1 MGSSSNR
8 SLLCEAFDGFSESS
22 ITTGMYEFSIK
33 DSRLSLLGACTGGSL
48 HLLLARYTVHKI
60 SDGCDNRFLY
70 HFIENN
76 PTPYDLVKKSDRLL
90 PSLQQIFVVV
100 HLIGRVV
107 YKFIDSL
114 GNDEAQRYY
123 ATKGRYY
130 IEEGQR
136 LFRERQQP
144 HLQSFYSK
152 SAEIF
157 PRLCMKKH
165 GDLEFSQM
173 ADRSFVNTAKRYVE
187 RSLSLLKQ
195 SDGVVISTV
204 TLETC
209 QITANLYD
217 NYLFKTT
224 MGLLNLERSST
235 QLSMPSN
242 NFRNLLAEKPSVEKR
257 LLQLP
262 FQFFLRSDLKQP
274 TINESGRKTN
284 APFHHIDSNELNNIL
299 NKLVEQQLL
308 SIGNFISRP
317 KAQPTFSYMKNPIPN
332 DPYQQELFLRH
343 LEHYKMNVNEYN
355 NLLARSNLPNKC
367 ILLPDAKTLLTSS
380 AQHCDNCVKYG
391 LVSAVNLSDDDD
403 VNRGTIASNFENLDN
418 PSGRSLFV
426 DMPVLVTT
434 IGESN
439 ERDDLIEIRENEDV
453 LLNKN
458 DNVIA
463 SDLSSLE
470 AFETNAGCNNEHSS
484 NSILHNHQGFDHNRE
499 TTDDQPLGPNDDIE
513 PRTDEATFSSVQTKD
528 VRTCVTAILQYPS
541 IILSSSDIALATRD
555 YSSTIRQRVVHL
567 MIEKNLLREDDY
579 LVRKLAKKL
588 KMVKGFAK
596 QVPSLNDEQSR
607 FNFIT
612 TLNEFGI
619 TWESFN
625 SFFDPTK
632 DGFSTATQL
641 RLSEIAEAL
650 LESEDYKAYVTY
662 DKRVVFRAVENT
674 PAEYDDLQC
683 GENVTG
689 IEPFETAGKYSVKR
703 KKSGVASRS
712 KRKKN

>member
-8 SLLCEAFDGFSESS
+8 SLLFEAFDGFSESS
-22 ITTGMYEFSIK
+22 KTTGLHEFSIK

-48 HLLLARYTVHKI
+48 HLLLTRYTAHKI

-70 HFIENN
+70 HFIEYN
-76 PTPYDLVKKSDRLL
+76 PTPYDLVKKSDRSL

-114 GNDEAQRYY
+114 GDDKAQRCY

-136 LFRERQQP
+136 LFREQQQP

-157 PRLCMKKH
+157 PRLCVNMQRLLDVILVLLEMKKH

-173 ADRSFVNTAKRYVE
+173 VDRSFVNTAKRYVE
-187 RSLSLLKQ
+187 RSLTLLKQ
-195 SDGVVISTV
+195 SDGVVISNV

-217 NYLFKTT
+217 NYLFKIT
-224 MGLLNLERSST
+224 MGLFNLELSST
-235 QLSMPSN
+235 QLSMPPN

-284 APFHHIDSNELNNIL
+284 DPFHHIDSNELNDIL

-317 KAQPTFSYMKNPIPN
+317 KAQSTFSYMKNPVPD
-332 DPYQQELFLRH
+332 DPYQQELLLRH

-367 ILLPDAKTLLTSS
+367 ILLPDAKALLTSS
-380 AQHCDNCVKYG
+380 AQHCDDCVKYG
-391 LVSAVNLSDDDD
+391 LVSAGMQSVNLNDDDD
-403 VNRGTIASNFENLDN
+403 DANHGTIASNFENLDN
-418 PSGRSLFV
+418 PSGQSLFV
-426 DMPVLVTT
+426 DMPILVTT

-439 ERDDLIEIRENEDV
+439 ERDNLIEIRENEDV

-458 DNVIA
+458 DNVTA
-463 SDLSSLE
+463 K
-470 AFETNAGCNNEHSS
+470 AFETNAGCNNEHNS
-484 NSILHNHQGFDHNRE
+484 NSILHNHQEHLMDNLDLVHRKETESTRLIETNDKTPDVQPKSFDHNRE
-499 TTDDQPLGPNDDIE
+499 TTDDQPLGSNDNVE
-513 PRTDEATFSSVQTKD
+513 PSTDEATFSSVQTKN
-528 VRTCVTAILQYPS
+528 VRACVTTILQYPS
-541 IILSSSDIALATRD
+541 IILSSSDIALATRH
-555 YSSTIRQRVVHL
+555 YSSKIRQRVVHL

-579 LVRKLAKKL
+579 LVRKLAKIEDD
-588 KMVKGFAK
+588 KGI
-596 QVPSLNDEQSR
+596 R
-607 FNFIT
+607 
-612 TLNEFGI
+612 
-619 TWESFN
+619 
-625 SFFDPTK
+625 
-632 DGFSTATQL
+632 
-641 RLSEIAEAL
+641 
-650 LESEDYKAYVTY
+650 
-662 DKRVVFRAVENT
+662 
-674 PAEYDDLQC
+674 
-683 GENVTG
+683 
-689 IEPFETAGKYSVKR
+689 
-703 KKSGVASRS
+703 
-712 KRKKN
+712 